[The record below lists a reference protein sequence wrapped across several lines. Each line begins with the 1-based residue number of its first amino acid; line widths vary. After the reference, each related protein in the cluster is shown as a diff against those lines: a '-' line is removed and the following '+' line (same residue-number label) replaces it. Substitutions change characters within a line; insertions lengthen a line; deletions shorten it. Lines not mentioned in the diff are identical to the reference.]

1 MNRALWIAASG
12 MGTQQT
18 KTDTI
23 ANNMANVN
31 THGYKR
37 SVAHFQDM
45 LYETLGMPGAG
56 TADSQKPVGV
66 QLGSGVRTVAVSK
79 NFNQGS
85 LEASSSPL
93 DIAIEGQGFFEV
105 DMPDG
110 RSGYTRTGSFHL
122 NSTGEVVTADG
133 HRLVGF
139 PQIGTNAT
147 GIDIAADGSV
157 SVTVDGQ
164 TNDTGRVALVRFA
177 NPEGLQSIGN
187 NLFVES
193 NASGTAQ
200 RGNPGENGFG
210 TLAQS
215 SLETSNVEIVR
226 EMVDMIASQRAY
238 ELNSKSVKTA
248 DEMLRLASNLRS

>member
-12 MGTQQT
+12 METQQT

-45 LYETLGMPGAG
+45 LYDTLRMPGAG
-56 TADSQKPVGV
+56 SGDAQTPVGI
-66 QLGSGVRTVAVSK
+66 QMGSGVRTVAVTK
-79 NFNQGS
+79 NFNQGN
-85 LEASSSPL
+85 LEASSSSL
-93 DIAIEGQGFFEV
+93 DVGIEGEGFFEIA
-105 DMPDG
+105 MPDG

-122 NSTGEVVTADG
+122 SSTGEVVTADG
-133 HRLVGF
+133 HRVVGF
-139 PQIGTNAT
+139 PQIGTEAT
-147 GIDIAADGSV
+147 GIDIAADGNV

-164 TNDTGRVALVRFA
+164 TDEVGQIALVRFA
-177 NPEGLQSIGN
+177 NAEGLQNLGN
-187 NLFVES
+187 NLYAET
-193 NASGTAQ
+193 NASGAAQ
-200 RGNPGENGFG
+200 RGNPAENGYG
-210 TLAQS
+210 SLAQS
-215 SLETSNVEIVR
+215 FLETSNVEIVR

-238 ELNSKSVKTA
+238 ELNSKSIKTA